1 MQETL
6 NDYRSPYE
14 AGESFGQFEA
24 KEGGWDSADQAEQA
38 YAYWFENQNI
48 IDLKKAQK
56 EELQQ
61 FKKGW
66 LDGFMDKI

>member
-1 MQETL
+1 MEIL
-6 NDYRSPYE
+6 HDYHNSYE
-14 AGESFGQFEA
+14 AGKQYGEFEA
-24 KEGGWDSADQAEQA
+24 KEGKWKSINQVEQA
-38 YAYWFENQNI
+38 YKWWFENQNI
-48 IDLKKAQK
+48 FDFSEIQK